1 MTAVA
6 SRSLRLRLTVLF
18 AAVALV
24 VMAGVGGYVYLS
36 LERQLSQHQR
46 QDLTARLDYI
56 QHMLTGFRSS
66 RDIAADADRW
76 YDITTG
82 NAGLYVALW
91 DAAGRLVYL
100 NETFPVGPKVETVAR
115 NGATESQWHDAF
127 GRYYRAVSAW
137 GRVGGHRGEP
147 VQIQI
152 TQDVTGDHALVN
164 AIARGLVLAM
174 IAAAAIIGWLAWIT
188 TRKELQPLRAFV
200 HAANK
205 AAAGKLETRQ
215 QLPEVPSELTE
226 LARAFNSMLE
236 RLQTSFRRLTE
247 FSSDVAHELRA
258 PINNLLGQTQ
268 VALGRTRDARD
279 YRAVLES
286 NAEEFERLS
295 RMIADMLFLAQA
307 DNASVPPRTDRVD
320 LHAVVEK
327 LTDFYGV
334 SAGERDVRIL
344 HSGKGVAYGD
354 HIMIERAIGNLLSNA
369 VRHSPVGEAVRVV
382 IAQQPN
388 ASATVSVFNAGP
400 GIPPERLDRVFDR
413 FYCVDTSR
421 ECTATGSGLGLAI
434 VKSIMELHRG
444 TVRVQS
450 APGRDTCFTLEFPPA
465 AHSAI
470 RSAALLASYSAPEGR
485 PLTNS

>member
-1 MTAVA
+1 MAPVA
-6 SRSLRLRLTVLF
+6 SRSLRVRLTVLF

-24 VMAGVGGYVYLS
+24 VMAGAGGYVYLA
-36 LERQLSQHQR
+36 LERQLTQHQR
-46 QDLTARLDYI
+46 QDLTARLDHV
-56 QHMLTGFRSS
+56 QRMLNEFRSH
-66 RDIAADADRW
+66 RDIAADANRW
-76 YDITTG
+76 YDLTTG
-82 NAGLYVALW
+82 NAGLHVALW
-91 DAAGRLVYL
+91 DAAGRLVFL
-100 NETFPVGPKVETVAR
+100 SETFPVGPKVEAVAK
-115 NGATESQWHDAF
+115 NGATESQWRDAF
-127 GRYYRAVSAW
+127 GRYYRAVSGW
-137 GRVGGHRGEP
+137 GRIGGHRGER

-164 AIARGLVLAM
+164 AIGRGLALAMVLAT
-174 IAAAAIIGWLAWIT
+174 AIIGWLAWIT
-188 TRKELQPLRAFV
+188 TRKQLQPLREFV

-205 AAAGKLETRQ
+205 AAAGKLEARP

-226 LARAFNSMLE
+226 LARAFNTMLE
-236 RLQTSFRRLTE
+236 RLQGSFRRLSE

-268 VALGRTRDARD
+268 VALGRTRDARE

-307 DNASVPPRTDRVD
+307 DNARVPPRTDRVD
-320 LHAVVEK
+320 LRAVVEK
-327 LTDFYGV
+327 LVDFYGV

-344 HSGKGVAYGD
+344 HSGEGTAYGD

-369 VRHSPVGEAVRVV
+369 VRHSPAGEAVRVE
-382 IAQQPN
+382 IAPQP
-388 ASATVSVFNAGP
+388 AGSSTVAVFNAGP

-413 FYCVDTSR
+413 FYCVDTTR
-421 ECTATGSGLGLAI
+421 ESPATGSGLGLAI

-450 APGRDTCFTLEFPPA
+450 DPGQDTCFTLEFPSA
-465 AHSAI
+465 GHSAI
-470 RSAALLASYSAPEGR
+470 RTALVLSKPSASR
-485 PLTNS
+485 QPLTNS

>member
-1 MTAVA
+1 MAAVA
-6 SRSLRLRLTVLF
+6 SRSLRVRLTVLF

-24 VMAGVGGYVYLS
+24 VMAGVGGYVYVA

-46 QDLTARLDYI
+46 EDLAARLDDI
-56 QHMLTGFRSS
+56 RHMLREERSF
-66 RDIAADADRW
+66 RDIATDAHRW
-76 YDITTG
+76 RDITLG
-82 NAGLYVALW
+82 NTGLYVALW

-100 NETFPVGPKVETVAR
+100 NETFPVGPKVEVVDKSA
-115 NGATESQWHDAF
+115 ATESYWRDAF
-127 GRYYRAVSAW
+127 GRYYRAVSGW
-137 GRVGGHRGEP
+137 GRIGGHRGAR

-152 TQDVTGDHALVN
+152 TQDVTGDRALVTG
-164 AIARGLVLAM
+164 IGRGLVLAM
-174 IAAAAIIGWLAWIT
+174 VLATAIIGWLAWIT

-200 HAANK
+200 YAANK
-205 AAAGKLETRQ
+205 AAAGKLEARP

-226 LARAFNSMLE
+226 LAHAFDTMLG
-236 RLQTSFRRLTE
+236 RLQTSFRRLSE

-268 VALGRTRDARD
+268 VALGRARDARV

-307 DNASVPPRTDRVD
+307 DNAKALPRIDRVE

-327 LTDFYGV
+327 LADFYGV
-334 SAGERDVRIL
+334 SADERDVRIL
-344 HSGKGVAYGD
+344 YSGEGVAYGD

-369 VRHSPVGEAVRVV
+369 VRHSPAGDAVRVE
-382 IAQQPN
+382 IAQQP
-388 ASATVSVFNAGP
+388 AGPSIVSVFNAGP
-400 GIPPERLDRVFDR
+400 GIPREWLDRVFDR
-413 FYCVDTSR
+413 FYCIGASR
-421 ECTATGSGLGLAI
+421 ERPATGSGLGLAI

-444 TVRVQS
+444 TVRARS
-450 APGRDTCFTLEFPPA
+450 KAGETCFTLEFPPA

-470 RSAALLASYSAPEGR
+470 RTALVLSKHAASEQ